1 MDFKQFLIKP
11 KDKNVI
17 SDRNHPSS
25 YFQKRLEAFLKTS
38 PFKKGSINPVFSQE
52 NIEKLK
58 QSLIPVMIMKTIVKL
73 SVFNSIKHHKTIT
86 NKLQKGHYLIEWKE
100 LQSKIEFLKQ
110 KPCDFLVKTLE
121 NSEEN
126 FRNKKLLEV
135 ILKRNR
141 INAFY
146 SEKIRSYFHSWRL
159 LAFENG
165 LRKISIHHSEIIQ
178 KQILDQLNNIYI
190 AVVKPTMQNGFR
202 AIKEGSMKKSRKTK
216 KNENRREKIKFG
228 VIMLQA
234 VVRER
239 ISGLLLVGF
248 EMIREG
254 VDLRKAGFLKQ
265 KMQKEFKNRSCAMGL
280 KIIRNI
286 FKIKKTDAFLVLKNN
301 CAMRKNQNEKSDN
314 FRLLGLKIVGKIL
327 ENKIFLIKKAV
338 IYQMSEFLV
347 YARQRSSLLNQVLTK
362 FTNKTK
368 RKYLHRWDLISMKMK
383 DPLICTKQRIS
394 NHPPAKKSKSMS
406 FLKLNKQIIVNQA
419 LVNAALEVEQKK
431 KNEKLL
437 KINQNLGLIEI
448 ETLIERK
455 RKLYSRVFLNNLTIL
470 GTFEAKRYQEFEH
483 YLKILQEEKVF
494 NNFFAVL
501 KNVKIFFPKIPYF
514 KKFLFVSFLTCRK
527 YYTMKLKKL
536 KTTTKNS
543 RNIWIKKCTQSG
555 VEAMVQESAL
565 CLPPMKNPARKD

>member
-1 MDFKQFLIKP
+1 MDFKQFLVKT

-38 PFKKGSINPVFSQE
+38 PFKGSINPVFSQE

-58 QSLIPVMIMKTIVKL
+58 QSLIPVLIMKTIVKL
-73 SVFNSIKHHKTIT
+73 SVFNAIKHHKTIT
-86 NKLQKGHYLIEWKE
+86 NKLQKGHYLLEWNE
-100 LQSKIEFLKQ
+100 LQNKIEFLKK
-110 KPCDFLVKTLE
+110 KPCDFLAKTLE

-126 FRNKKLLEV
+126 NKNRKLLELV
-135 ILKRNR
+135 LKRNQM
-141 INAFY
+141 NAFY
-146 SEKIRSYFHSWRL
+146 SEKVRSYFHSWRL
-159 LAFENG
+159 VAFENG
-165 LRKISIHHSEIIQ
+165 LRKISIHHSEIIE
-178 KQILDQLNNIYI
+178 KQIIDQLNNIYI
-190 AVVKPTMQNGFR
+190 MVVKPIMQNGFR
-202 AIKEGSMKKSRKTK
+202 AIQEASKKKSKKTK
-216 KNENRREKIKFG
+216 KSQTKTEKLKFAF
-228 VIMLQA
+228 IILHA

-239 ISGLLLVGF
+239 ISGLQLLGF

-265 KMQKEFKNRSCAMGL
+265 KMQKEFKNRNFAMGL

-286 FKIKKTDAFLVLKNN
+286 FKSKKLDSFLVLKNCS
-301 CAMRKNQNEKSDN
+301 CAMIKNKIPNRDN
-314 FRLLGLKIVGKIL
+314 DDFRLLGLKIVGKIF
-327 ENKIFLIKKAV
+327 ENKTCLIKKAV
-338 IYQMSEFLV
+338 IYRMSEFLL

-394 NHPPAKKSKSMS
+394 SHPPSKKTKSMS

-494 NNFFAVL
+494 IIISFIFAQIRYLILFCYICQYIIFL
-501 KNVKIFFPKIPYF
+501 KN
-514 KKFLFVSFLTCRK
+514 C
-527 YYTMKLKKL
+527 
-536 KTTTKNS
+536 
-543 RNIWIKKCTQSG
+543 
-555 VEAMVQESAL
+555 
-565 CLPPMKNPARKD
+565 